1 MFEIYPAKYCDEF
14 GEEITTIHND
24 GKLLCMVLRGIEF
37 QGSML
42 DDWEAIAE
50 ISPLVSFPLHHGE
63 LCAYVLKLEMP
74 VSIVQNNHVLSGTL
88 RVRLELGIPVVT
100 TGGLDRENLQL
111 ELIFDNLSFKSC
123 GKHGWFE
130 DELLEIHKILPIATY
145 LKSCFNCAFSDYC
158 PAGNGSFGCM
168 ACFRNTKQE
177 YRSLTGKA
185 AFFELQDQIAEH
197 VQETYLCPEFE
208 KRTPNTGYRG

>member
-14 GEEITTIHND
+14 GEEITTIKND
-24 GKLLCMVLRGIEF
+24 GKLLRMILRGVEF

-42 DDWEAIAE
+42 DDWEAITE
-50 ISPLVSFPLHHGE
+50 IPPSVSFPQYHGE
-63 LCAYVLKLEMP
+63 LCAYILELEMP
-74 VSIVQNNHVLSGTL
+74 GSIVQNNHVLPGML
-88 RVRLELGIPVVT
+88 RVRLELGIPSAN
-100 TGGLDRENLQL
+100 GGLDREDLQL
-111 ELIFDNLSFKSC
+111 ELILDNLSFKSC

-130 DELLEIHKILPIATY
+130 DELLEIHKLLPPQTY

-158 PAGNGSFGCM
+158 PAGCGLFGCM

-185 AFFELQDQIAEH
+185 AFFDLQDRIAEQ